1 MAATLEKG
9 VEEKLILLVENHS
22 VIYDKTNQNYKDAE
36 LKDNVWRS
44 ISEQLNMD
52 GELNV
57 A

>member
-22 VIYDKTNQNYKDAE
+22 VIYDKTNPNYKDTN

-44 ISEQLNMD
+44 EKNFC
-52 GELNV
+52 
-57 A
+57 